1 MQLRRKLPLFSLLI
15 VLILIASG
23 CLPSVPKKILGPT
36 WPSQYRIP
44 LVRAKKINLGSEGE
58 DGLGLEKVS
67 LNYRSSYEEGDE
79 PLTLEIFEE
88 RVTVD
93 PGTIIPDLSLLPIEG
108 ESPADSV
115 STSFSFGGLE
125 NYAEV
130 TLSSEAT
137 RYNYIELT
145 LKEAQASPLGQGL
158 MIHFYSGKP
167 EEGDPESRTIQ
178 KVTIPPG
185 EYSARLDL
193 SGLTISPDNN
203 KFTITVAGSYG
214 KEGANPAIEFDLGE
228 LEIEKFTVKEF
239 NEAIL
244 EDLNL
249 EALEIESV
257 QLREDDADLFE
268 IKLKTADF
276 SFTPVLPEGLILNT
290 AFVIEALD
298 HAGNKIEGTSWPITL
313 KNGES
318 NDFPGFKEALNGIL
332 KDGSHSLNIR
342 LEEITP
348 STAKDAVTITYPGEI
363 GLNHELTLA
372 LDYLTYG
379 SSFDGPDGSTEL
391 EDVPLEID
399 EVNLFFDVENSSPVG
414 LALEIWLSPDPID
427 HENPASNPKAVKNTL
442 AIAAGTEKAPAKER
456 FVVTFDPDKFTNLI
470 EAKTV
475 YHLIKFTN
483 QTETYDPIAADDY
496 LAITAWAD
504 ITCTINK
511 H

>member
-1 MQLRRKLPLFSLLI
+1 MRRKLPLFSLLI

-79 PLTLEIFEE
+79 PLTFNLFEE

-93 PGTIIPDLSLLPIEG
+93 PGTIDNLCFSGPIPKEG
-108 ESPADSV
+108 EYTLPEKETLA
-115 STSFSFGGLE
+115 FSFEGLRD
-125 NYAEV
+125 YAEV
-130 TLSSEAT
+130 KLSSEDT
-137 RYNYIELT
+137 WYNHIGVSLNN
-145 LKEAQASPLGQGL
+145 AVAGAQGL
-158 MIHFYSGKP
+158 DIVLYANGA
-167 EEGDPESRTIQ
+167 EVN
-178 KVTIPPG
+178 KVSIPTGGSYGQLKIP
-185 EYSARLDL
+185 
-193 SGLTISPDNN
+193 GLTISSES
-203 KFTITVAGSYG
+203 KFTIEAIGSIFIEQGASSPCLKFDPGKMEIEEFTV
-214 KEGANPAIEFDLGE
+214 KDFDLIKDDLNLGS
-228 LEIEKFTVKEF
+228 LEIE
-239 NEAIL
+239 
-244 EDLNL
+244 
-249 EALEIESV
+249 ALK
-257 QLREDDADLFE
+257 LREDDTDFFE
-268 IKLKTADF
+268 LQLKEAKF
-276 SFTPVLPEGLILNT
+276 SFTPVLPEGLTIKAVLT
-290 AFVIEALD
+290 V
-298 HAGNKIEGTSWPITL
+298 
-313 KNGES
+313 
-318 NDFPGFKEALNGIL
+318 EALNRWEQPIKDQSWKINIELKKGKRNEFPDFKTVLNTIL
-332 KDGSHSLNIR
+332 KDDTHSINIR
-342 LEEITP
+342 LDEIQF
-348 STAKDAVTITYPGEI
+348 SKAEDADAVTITYPGEI

-456 FVVTFDPDKFTNLI
+456 FVLTFDPDKFTNLI

>member
-1 MQLRRKLPLFSLLI
+1 MRRKLPLFSLLI

-93 PGTIIPDLSLLPIEG
+93 PGNIPVLSFSGELPSEG
-108 ESPADSV
+108 EYELPKDDQ
-115 STSFSFGGLE
+115 TKKIDFSFEGLGE
-125 NYAEV
+125 YAEIK
-130 TLSSEAT
+130 LSSEET
-137 RYNYIELT
+137 FHNYIGVSLT
-145 LKEAQASPLGQGL
+145 GAVAGAQGL
-158 MIHFYSGKP
+158 DIVLYANGA
-167 EEGDPESRTIQ
+167 EVN
-178 KVTIPPG
+178 KVSIPTGGSYGQLKIP
-185 EYSARLDL
+185 
-193 SGLTISPDNN
+193 GLTISSES
-203 KFTITVAGSYG
+203 KFTIEATGSIFIEQGASSPCLKFDPGEMEIEEFTVEDFGPIKDDLNLGS
-214 KEGANPAIEFDLGE
+214 
-228 LEIEKFTVKEF
+228 LEIE
-239 NEAIL
+239 
-244 EDLNL
+244 
-249 EALEIESV
+249 ALK
-257 QLREDDADLFE
+257 LREDDTDFFE
-268 IKLKTADF
+268 LQLKEAVF
-276 SFTPVLPEGLILNT
+276 SFTPVLPEGLTIKADLT
-290 AFVIEALD
+290 VEALD
-298 HAGNKIEGTSWPITL
+298 RWEQPIEDQSWKINNIEL
-313 KNGES
+313 KKGKRNEFP
-318 NDFPGFKEALNGIL
+318 DFKTVLNTIL
-332 KDGSHSLNIR
+332 KDDTHSINIR
-342 LEEITP
+342 LDNIKFSKAED
-348 STAKDAVTITYPGEI
+348 ADAVTITYPGEI

-456 FVVTFDPDKFTNLI
+456 FVLTFDPDKFTNLI